1 MFDGI
6 FLFLGALLSN
16 ADVRAEEKFT
26 KRIVSSH
33 VSGNVLAQFGKYVG
47 FREMENRKKKV
58 LSYKWR

>member
-1 MFDGI
+1 MFDRF
-6 FLFLGALLSN
+6 FLFLGTLLYN

-26 KRIVSSH
+26 KRIISSY

-47 FREMENRKKKV
+47 FKEMENRKKKV